1 MKYIVLIFFF
11 PKYIVILLLGESENE
26 NLQSSNKMYSCGY
39 KLRWKNYFSSLES
52 LKNLQKAYRT
62 INS

>member
-39 KLRWKNYFSSLES
+39 ELWWKNYFSSLES